1 MMSGTKRR
9 YEQLQPQLQRDIVHD
24 YRRGVRGH
32 GYIAI
37 AQKHQLPVPTIQS
50 VIARTER
57 AGGNLVA
64 PRGHKKRKLNS
75 AKQAKLCSCLDRNPF
90 ATNQQ
95 LRARVGNK
103 IAASTVSRYLARAKP
118 RFTVKVAQDQE
129 PEELY
134 ANEALHKGRSRVGK
148 FDQGH
153 ATRPGTHCTF
163 TQRKIACCTGTC
175 QTKTQTLR
183 RSNASQWMQ
192 QHR

>member
-1 MMSGTKRR
+1 MSGTKRR

-37 AQKHQLPVPTIQS
+37 AQKHQLPVPTVQS
-50 VIARTER
+50 VIARAER
-57 AGGNLVA
+57 AGGNPVA

-75 AKQAKLCSCLDRNPF
+75 AEQAKLCSSLDRNPF

-118 RFTVKVAQDQE
+118 RFTAKVAQDQE
-129 PEELY
+129 PEELTD
-134 ANEALHKGRSRVGK
+134 NSREEA
-148 FDQGH
+148 
-153 ATRPGTHCTF
+153 
-163 TQRKIACCTGTC
+163 RKWLRGDKTIVLS
-175 QTKTQTLR
+175 QTNL
-183 RSNASQWMQ
+183 
-192 QHR
+192 